1 MSVDGLLLCGSVS
14 FGNWLLSRDGNLYL
28 CVLSGQD
35 MESHD
40 HLFFECLYSAKVC
53 LEIFGLPFLGHPES
67 LLWSRLE
74 KAATSFVGLE
84 QVACRRHLLGKNC

>member
-1 MSVDGLLLCGSVS
+1 MG
-14 FGNWLLSRDGNLYL
+14 DGNLYL
-28 CVLSGQD
+28 CVFSGQD

-40 HLFFECLYSAKVC
+40 HLFFECLSSARVC

-84 QVACRRHLLGKNC
+84 QVACRRHLLGENG